1 MRKRE
6 GYTRLLSTIIAFLLV
21 FVSIFAG
28 QNLKDIKAA
37 QTANISISS
46 ASATVGESVTVTL
59 TISASSEVYA
69 TQLYLSYDTNI
80 LQYVSGSADTSGAGT
95 LGLVNT
101 DTFTS
106 KSFNFT
112 FKIVGVGT
120 SSVSVTGNT
129 RLIDGNE
136 EDMTVSSSKGS
147 VTGKAAANYS
157 SDNTLKS
164 LKISPGVLS
173 PAFSSST
180 TYYTT
185 SVDADVEN
193 LVVNAVANDSNATVS
208 VKYANLDMGA
218 NKTYVVV
225 TAQNGDTK
233 TYTIATTRG
242 DTTENESTTEAESQ
256 SESETEE
263 IVETEV
269 SIDGIR
275 YKVLN
280 SFEEHPL
287 PEGFTEF
294 VCTDYEGLNLLAGK
308 QESTGLVIMY
318 LENVDG
324 TATSGFFIYDKDS
337 GDFYP
342 YNTVSQPNFNY
353 CILPLSKAGISLTGL
368 ELTTGQIEGN
378 EVECYTDADRTFF
391 VFYGIDSNG
400 VEGFYKYLISDGTI
414 QLYDVNSFVASDA
427 ADVSKAEA
435 KGMVSKAYKWYFY
448 LSLFCLAVVL
458 LAAIIIISIQSVR
471 LSKLGANKD
480 ESEEDED
487 YGDVDLENAD
497 SDTDAEM
504 SPEEEAKN
512 DYETVE
518 LIDVDEH
525 TEVAE
530 PTEPTEEIELTEI
543 DKDEK

>member
-6 GYTRLLSTIIAFLLV
+6 GHTRLLSTIIAFLLV

-147 VTGKAAANYS
+147 VTGKAEANYS

-185 SVDADVEN
+185 SVDADVET
-193 LVVNAVANDSNATVS
+193 LVVNAVANDANATVS

-218 NKTYVVV
+218 NETYAVVI
-225 TAQNGDTK
+225 AQNGDTK

-242 DTTENESTTEAESQ
+242 DATENESTAEEESQ
-256 SESETEE
+256 SETEE
-263 IVETEV
+263 IVEREV
-269 SIDGIR
+269 SI
-275 YKVLN
+275 
-280 SFEEHPL
+280 
-287 PEGFTEF
+287 
-294 VCTDYEGLNLLAGK
+294 
-308 QESTGLVIMY
+308 
-318 LENVDG
+318 
-324 TATSGFFIYDKDS
+324 
-337 GDFYP
+337 
-342 YNTVSQPNFNY
+342 
-353 CILPLSKAGISLTGL
+353 
-368 ELTTGQIEGN
+368 
-378 EVECYTDADRTFF
+378 
-391 VFYGIDSNG
+391 
-400 VEGFYKYLISDGTI
+400 DGTI
-414 QLYDVNSFVASDA
+414 QLYDANSFVASDA
-427 ADVSKAEA
+427 ADLSKAEA
-435 KGMVSKAYKWYFY
+435 KGMVSKVYKWYFY
-448 LSLFCLAVVL
+448 LTLFCLAVVL

-480 ESEEDED
+480 ESEE
-487 YGDVDLENAD
+487 A
-497 SDTDAEM
+497 AESSEM
-504 SPEEEAKN
+504 AESS
-512 DYETVE
+512 
-518 LIDVDEH
+518 
-525 TEVAE
+525 EVAE
-530 PTEPTEEIELTEI
+530 PSEEDEPSEEIELTEI

>member
-147 VTGKAAANYS
+147 VTGKAEANYS

-185 SVDADVEN
+185 SVDADVET
-193 LVVNAVANDSNATVS
+193 LVVNAVANDANATVS

-218 NKTYVVV
+218 NETYVVV

-242 DTTENESTTEAESQ
+242 DATENESTNEEESQ
-256 SESETEE
+256 SETEE
-263 IVETEV
+263 IVEKEV
-269 SIDGIR
+269 SIDGTR

-337 GDFYP
+337 GIFYP

-368 ELTTGQIEGN
+368 ELTTGQIAGN
-378 EVECYTDADRTFF
+378 EVECYTDTDRTFF

-414 QLYDVNSFVASDA
+414 QLYDANSFVASDA

-458 LAAIIIISIQSVR
+458 LAAIIIISIQSLR
-471 LSKLGANKD
+471 LSKLDANKD

-487 YGDVDLENAD
+487 YGDGDLENAD
-497 SDTDAEM
+497 SDTDTELSKIVANTYEEI
-504 SPEEEAKN
+504 SSEEEAKN
-512 DYETVE
+512 DDEIVE
-518 LIDVDEH
+518 LIDVDKTSE
-525 TEVAE
+525 
-530 PTEPTEEIELTEI
+530 EI
-543 DKDEK
+543 DKDEE

>member
-6 GYTRLLSTIIAFLLV
+6 GHTRLLSTIIAFLLV

-136 EDMTVSSSKGS
+136 EDMTVLSSKGS

-180 TYYTT
+180 TYYIT
-185 SVDADVEN
+185 SVDADVET
-193 LVVNAVANDSNATVS
+193 LVVNAVANDANATVS

-218 NKTYVVV
+218 NETYVVV

-242 DTTENESTTEAESQ
+242 DATETESTTEEESQ
-256 SESETEE
+256 SETEE
-263 IVETEV
+263 IVEREV
-269 SIDGIR
+269 SIDGTR

-337 GDFYP
+337 GIFYP

-368 ELTTGQIEGN
+368 ELTTGQIAGN
-378 EVECYTDADRTFF
+378 EVECYTDTDRTFF

-414 QLYDVNSFVASDA
+414 QLYDANSFVASDA

-458 LAAIIIISIQSVR
+458 LAAIIIISIQSLR
-471 LSKLGANKD
+471 LSKLDANKD
-480 ESEEDED
+480 ESEE
-487 YGDVDLENAD
+487 
-497 SDTDAEM
+497 
-504 SPEEEAKN
+504 EAKN
-512 DYETVE
+512 DDEIVE
-518 LIDVDEH
+518 LIDVDKTSE
-525 TEVAE
+525 
-530 PTEPTEEIELTEI
+530 EI

>member
-185 SVDADVEN
+185 SVDADVET

-242 DTTENESTTEAESQ
+242 DATETESTTEEESQ
-256 SESETEE
+256 SETEE

-269 SIDGIR
+269 SIDGTR

-324 TATSGFFIYDKDS
+324 TATSGFFIYDRDS

-368 ELTTGQIEGN
+368 ELTTGQIAGN

-414 QLYDVNSFVASDA
+414 QLYDVNSFVASDV

-480 ESEEDED
+480 ESEE
-487 YGDVDLENAD
+487 
-497 SDTDAEM
+497 
-504 SPEEEAKN
+504 EAKN
-512 DYETVE
+512 DDETVE
-518 LIDVDEH
+518 LIDVDEPS
-525 TEVAE
+525 EVAE

>member
-6 GYTRLLSTIIAFLLV
+6 GSTRLLSTIIAFLLV

-185 SVDADVEN
+185 SVDADVET
-193 LVVNAVANDSNATVS
+193 LVVNAVANDANATVS
-208 VKYANLDMGA
+208 VEYANLDMGA
-218 NKTYVVV
+218 NKTYIVV

-242 DTTENESTTEAESQ
+242 DATETESTTEEESQ
-256 SESETEE
+256 SEIEE
-263 IVETEV
+263 VVETEV
-269 SIDGIR
+269 SIDGTCQP
-275 YKVLN
+275 N
-280 SFEEHPL
+280 SF
-287 PEGFTEF
+287 
-294 VCTDYEGLNLLAGK
+294 
-308 QESTGLVIMY
+308 I
-318 LENVDG
+318 
-324 TATSGFFIYDKDS
+324 
-337 GDFYP
+337 
-342 YNTVSQPNFNY
+342 
-353 CILPLSKAGISLTGL
+353 
-368 ELTTGQIEGN
+368 
-378 EVECYTDADRTFF
+378 
-391 VFYGIDSNG
+391 
-400 VEGFYKYLISDGTI
+400 
-414 QLYDVNSFVASDA
+414 ASDT
-427 ADVSKAEA
+427 ADLSKAEA
-435 KGMVSKAYKWYFY
+435 KGMVSEAYKWYFY

-480 ESEEDED
+480 ESEE
-487 YGDVDLENAD
+487 A
-497 SDTDAEM
+497 AE
-504 SPEEEAKN
+504 SS
-512 DYETVE
+512 
-518 LIDVDEH
+518 
-525 TEVAE
+525 EVAE
-530 PTEPTEEIELTEI
+530 SSEAAEPSEEIELTEI

>member
-1 MRKRE
+1 MRKRKRE
-6 GYTRLLSTIIAFLLV
+6 GHTSLLSTIIAFLLV

-147 VTGKAAANYS
+147 VTGKAEANYS

-185 SVDADVEN
+185 SVDADVET
-193 LVVNAVANDSNATVS
+193 LVVNAVANDANATVS

-218 NKTYVVV
+218 NETYVVV

-242 DTTENESTTEAESQ
+242 DATEIESTAEEESQ
-256 SESETEE
+256 SETEE
-263 IVETEV
+263 IVEREV
-269 SIDGIR
+269 SI
-275 YKVLN
+275 
-280 SFEEHPL
+280 
-287 PEGFTEF
+287 
-294 VCTDYEGLNLLAGK
+294 
-308 QESTGLVIMY
+308 
-318 LENVDG
+318 
-324 TATSGFFIYDKDS
+324 
-337 GDFYP
+337 
-342 YNTVSQPNFNY
+342 
-353 CILPLSKAGISLTGL
+353 
-368 ELTTGQIEGN
+368 
-378 EVECYTDADRTFF
+378 
-391 VFYGIDSNG
+391 
-400 VEGFYKYLISDGTI
+400 DGTI
-414 QLYDVNSFVASDA
+414 QLYDANSFVASDA
-427 ADVSKAEA
+427 ADLSKAEA
-435 KGMVSKAYKWYFY
+435 KGMVSKVYKWYFY
-448 LSLFCLAVVL
+448 LTLFCLAVVL

-480 ESEEDED
+480 ESEE
-487 YGDVDLENAD
+487 
-497 SDTDAEM
+497 
-504 SPEEEAKN
+504 AKN
-512 DYETVE
+512 DDEIVE
-518 LIDVDEH
+518 LIDVDKTSE
-525 TEVAE
+525 
-530 PTEPTEEIELTEI
+530 EI

>member
-6 GYTRLLSTIIAFLLV
+6 GHTRLLSTIIAFLLV

-185 SVDADVEN
+185 SVDADVET
-193 LVVNAVANDSNATVS
+193 LVVNAVANDANATVS

-218 NKTYVVV
+218 NETYVVV

-242 DTTENESTTEAESQ
+242 DATETENTTEEESQ
-256 SESETEE
+256 SETEE
-263 IVETEV
+263 IVEREV
-269 SIDGIR
+269 SI
-275 YKVLN
+275 
-280 SFEEHPL
+280 
-287 PEGFTEF
+287 
-294 VCTDYEGLNLLAGK
+294 
-308 QESTGLVIMY
+308 
-318 LENVDG
+318 
-324 TATSGFFIYDKDS
+324 
-337 GDFYP
+337 
-342 YNTVSQPNFNY
+342 
-353 CILPLSKAGISLTGL
+353 
-368 ELTTGQIEGN
+368 
-378 EVECYTDADRTFF
+378 
-391 VFYGIDSNG
+391 
-400 VEGFYKYLISDGTI
+400 DGTI
-414 QLYDVNSFVASDA
+414 QLYDANYFVASDA

-458 LAAIIIISIQSVR
+458 LAAIIIISILSVR

-480 ESEEDED
+480 ESEEDEPS
-487 YGDVDLENAD
+487 EA
-497 SDTDAEM
+497 AESSEM
-504 SPEEEAKN
+504 AEPSK
-512 DYETVE
+512 
-518 LIDVDEH
+518 
-525 TEVAE
+525 VAE
-530 PTEPTEEIELTEI
+530 PSEEDEPSEEIELTEI